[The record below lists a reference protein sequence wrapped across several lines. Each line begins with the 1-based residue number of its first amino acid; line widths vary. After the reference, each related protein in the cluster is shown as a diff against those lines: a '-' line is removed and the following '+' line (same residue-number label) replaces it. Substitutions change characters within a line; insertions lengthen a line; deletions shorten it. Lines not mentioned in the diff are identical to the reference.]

1 MAFVTQPQ
9 RLGDLVQSIFSG
21 LEPARRRSSA
31 DVEGTPEHRTISVGD
46 LDDGFVPAL
55 EDLPRRAFHLLS
67 GDEVYRARV
76 DDLLVAA
83 RGTQFKIGWVRED
96 SAGAIVTST
105 LIVLRPQR
113 RLLTPLLFALLQSQ
127 TTQDELRTRV
137 RRSTS
142 TLSWATKDYSEL
154 RILMPPDDVSL
165 ELSRL
170 VDLGEQHYGAAMR
183 AARLRRAIIHSAL
196 QDRGRSNR
204 EGAIR

>member
-1 MAFVTQPQ
+1 MALATQPQ
-9 RLGDLVQSIFSG
+9 RLGDLVQTIFSG
-21 LEPARRRSSA
+21 LEPARRRSSP
-31 DVEGTPEHRTISVGD
+31 DVEEIPEHHTISIGD
-46 LDDGFVPAL
+46 LDDGLVPAL

-67 GDEVYRARV
+67 RDEVYRARV

-83 RGTQFKIGWVRED
+83 RGTQFKIGWVREE

-113 RLLTPLLFALLQSQ
+113 RFLIPLLFAILQSQ
-127 TTQDELRTRV
+127 ATQDELRTRV

-142 TLSWATKDYSEL
+142 TLSWTAKDYSEL
-154 RILMPPDDVSL
+154 QILMPPDDVSS

-170 VDLGEQHYGAAMR
+170 VDLGEQHYGAAIR

-196 QDRGRSNR
+196 QDQTPSPV
-204 EGAIR
+204 